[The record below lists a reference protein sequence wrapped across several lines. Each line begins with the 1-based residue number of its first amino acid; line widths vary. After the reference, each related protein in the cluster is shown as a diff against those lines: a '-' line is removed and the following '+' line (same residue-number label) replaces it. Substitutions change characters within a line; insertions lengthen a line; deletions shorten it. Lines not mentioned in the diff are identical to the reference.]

1 MNAASFY
8 LYLDQVP
15 PFPFSQIHL
24 GAVDS
29 RTFPDI
35 RLSFMTMDHAKSPS
49 LMICLVRLHV
59 GLFRL
64 SKRARKNPNTLLRHN
79 LRSESQLAHFGLLL
93 DYLLPVSSVTKISA
107 HTTGRLYRT
116 LSDSRKYCV
125 NSSWYAS
132 AEYTRYLPSEISQ
145 AGGVHHLV
153 LTSLVFL

>member
-1 MNAASFY
+1 M
-8 LYLDQVP
+8 
-15 PFPFSQIHL
+15 
-24 GAVDS
+24 
-29 RTFPDI
+29 
-35 RLSFMTMDHAKSPS
+35 
-49 LMICLVRLHV
+49 

-93 DYLLPVSSVTKISA
+93 DYLLSASSVTKTSA
-107 HTTGRLYRT
+107 HTTGRPYRT

-153 LTSLVFL
+153 LTGLVFLQLPGCENGLGCLSFSITTHHDNRDVTSSGFWNSSRRD